1 MNISRRGKIARL
13 PEEIRRQ
20 LNQRLRNGEAGA
32 KLVPWLNSLPEV
44 QTIITDEFEG
54 KPVREQNLSQW
65 RQGGY
70 AAWLE
75 QQEALEMAAPVA
87 ADLQDLAESA
97 GGPVTDQMAIWLTAR
112 YLLAT
117 QNLDTAHASNELR
130 WERLREFC
138 SDLVALRRG
147 DHYSERL
154 KLDREKFGA
163 FHKGAPTPVLE
174 LCLKEAGK
182 YPEVMESFRASF
194 KLLRERMAKE
204 PPPPNPGLNRNSFLN
219 HEIHE

>member
-20 LNQRLRNGEAGA
+20 LNQRLRNGEPGA
-32 KLVPWLNSLPEV
+32 LLVAWLNSLPEV
-44 QTIITDEFEG
+44 QAVLAAEFG
-54 KPVREQNLSQW
+54 GIPVSEQNLSQW

-70 AAWLE
+70 AAWLA

-87 ADLQDLAESA
+87 ADLQELAQA
-97 GGPVTDQMAIWLTAR
+97 TGGPVTNQMALWLSTR

-117 QNLDTAHASNELR
+117 RKLDAADASDDSA
-130 WERLREFC
+130 WDRLRGFC

-147 DHYSERL
+147 DQYSERL
-154 KLDREKFGA
+154 DLDREKLGCIQKSVQTQA
-163 FHKGAPTPVLE
+163 LE
-174 LCLKEAGK
+174 LCLKESQK

-194 KLLRERMAKE
+194 KMLRERMAA
-204 PPPPNPGLNRNSFLN
+204 PTQSNLNRLN
-219 HEIHE
+219 HT